1 MQARLWK
8 DCEGRQRRPPRLA
21 EQAVITATS
30 VAKAYAVLIDR
41 KGGNEQEGY
50 FSRF

>member
-1 MQARLWK
+1 MQATPL
-8 DCEGRQRRPPRLA
+8 EGLRRSAALTTPVA